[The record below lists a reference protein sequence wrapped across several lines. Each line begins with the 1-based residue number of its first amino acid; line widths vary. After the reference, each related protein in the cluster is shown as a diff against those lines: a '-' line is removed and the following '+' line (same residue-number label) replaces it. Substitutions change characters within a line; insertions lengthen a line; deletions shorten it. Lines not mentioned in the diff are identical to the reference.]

1 MTQPRSDVIH
11 AYISG
16 TGFFA
21 PEKEVT
27 NDDLAAMFDTSD
39 EWIQERTG
47 IVTRRFVVD
56 GQSTTDLAIPAA
68 EAALKSAGTTVDD
81 IDFIIFATSTP
92 DYYAPGSGCLLQD
105 RMGFREIGAL
115 DVRVQCSGFVYGLS
129 IADQYIKT
137 GMYRNILLIG
147 AEVQSTGLDLSDEG
161 RDVSVLFGDGAG
173 AVVISAT
180 DEDRGILSTHLHSEG
195 KHARELWVE
204 SPSTRRNP
212 TISAADLEAGRHLLR
227 MNGREVFRN
236 AVARFPEVIM
246 EALQANNLKIDNITL
261 VIPHQANLRIS
272 QMVAHRLGGSSDLVY
287 SNIHKYGNT
296 TAASIPI
303 ALAEAVSEGRIQP
316 GNYVVLV
323 AFGSG
328 FTWASA
334 LIKW

>member
-1 MTQPRSDVIH
+1 MTRACPEGIH
-11 AYISG
+11 SYISG
-16 TGFFA
+16 IGFHV
-21 PEKEVT
+21 PEKVVT
-27 NDDLAAMFDTSD
+27 NDDLAAIMDTSD
-39 EWIQERTG
+39 EWIRARTG
-47 IVTRRFVVD
+47 IQTRRFAAD
-56 GQSTTDLAIPAA
+56 GEGTTDLAIPAV
-68 EAALKSAGTTVDD
+68 EQALKSASLTVHD
-81 IDFIIFATSTP
+81 IDLIIFATCTP
-92 DYYAPGSGCLLQD
+92 DYYLPGSGCLLQD

-147 AEVQSTGLDLSDEG
+147 AEVQSTGMDLSDEG

-173 AVVISAT
+173 AVVVSAT

-195 KHARELWVE
+195 KYARELWVE
-204 SPSTRRNP
+204 SPSTRHNP
-212 TISAADLEAGRHLLR
+212 TISAADLEAGRHLPR

-246 EALQANNLKIDNITL
+246 EALQANNLKIDDIAL
-261 VIPHQANLRIS
+261 VIPHQANLRITRE
-272 QMVAHRLGGSSDLVY
+272 VARRLKVPEERVY
-287 SNIHKYGNT
+287 SNIERYGNT

-303 ALAEAVSEGRIQP
+303 ALVEAVSEGRIQP
-316 GNYVVLV
+316 EDHVVLV

>member
-21 PEKEVT
+21 PERVVT
-27 NDDLAAMFDTSD
+27 NDDLAAIMDTSD

-47 IVTRRFVVD
+47 IITRHFVVD

-68 EAALKSAGTTVDD
+68 EAALKSAGLTVDD

-173 AVVISAT
+173 AVVVSAT
-180 DEDRGILSTHLHSEG
+180 DEDCGILSTHLHSEG
-195 KHARELWVE
+195 KNARELWVE
-204 SPSTRRNP
+204 SPSTRHNP
-212 TISAADLEAGRHLLR
+212 TISAADLEAGRHRLK

-236 AVARFPEVIM
+236 AVARFPEAIM

-272 QMVAHRLGGSSDLVY
+272 QMVAHRLGGSGDLVY
-287 SNIHKYGNT
+287 SNIQKYGNT

-316 GNYVVLV
+316 DNYVVLV

-334 LIKW
+334 LVKW